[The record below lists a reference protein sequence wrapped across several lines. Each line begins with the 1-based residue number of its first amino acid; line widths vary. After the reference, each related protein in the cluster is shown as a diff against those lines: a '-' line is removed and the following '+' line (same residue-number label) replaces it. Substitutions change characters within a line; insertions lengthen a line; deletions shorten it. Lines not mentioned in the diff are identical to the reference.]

1 MRRLFID
8 YAMSL
13 VDLVLCLLMNKRMV
27 MLQLSE
33 WLYFERWSD
42 RAFTKYEYTLDDP
55 ENAFSFFKELIII

>member
-1 MRRLFID
+1 
-8 YAMSL
+8 
-13 VDLVLCLLMNKRMV
+13 MNKRMV